1 VACLSKTVLTVT
13 AVDGL
18 YRAEGLDAIPHL
30 WDAATL
36 FCKKTAF
43 AAPN

>member
-1 VACLSKTVLTVT
+1 MPKTVITVT